1 MSSSLIKIQARLWW
15 EAEVTRKPTL
25 WSRLLSLGSN
35 WPILLWRCFFAKIS
49 LSWPFVE
56 GRDLWAN
63 STDHK
68 CGISWGSCQYHQQVR
83 WQQEIQFYCHSTD
96 KFNCWLKFLN
106 LSFLCS
112 GEKPLAL
119 YVFSENKEVQRKN
132 TLSSFH
138 KIRCVHKDIGCE
150 DDNNDFSDPAHVQD
164 RHQQW
169 GTPYQRHTHAPHVRG
184 CSQHHITSA
193 KIRGW

>member
-1 MSSSLIKIQARLWW
+1 MATWNP
-15 EAEVTRKPTL
+15 V
-25 WSRLLSLGSN
+25 LL
-35 WPILLWRCFFAKIS
+35 P
-49 LSWPFVE
+49 
-56 GRDLWAN
+56 
-63 STDHK
+63 
-68 CGISWGSCQYHQQVR
+68 
-83 WQQEIQFYCHSTD
+83 TD

-132 TLSSFH
+132 TLSSFY
-138 KIRCVHKDIGCE
+138 KIRCVHKDIGRE

-169 GTPYQRHTHAPHVRG
+169 GTPYQRHTDAPHVRG
-184 CSQHHITSA
+184 CSQHILPDSQNQGLVITNQLLRHAPIKFFCCQKNLPDDGFLNSGWSSCLLEVSATAGWEATMESLALTLSRTKRFFCLCSLHIC
-193 KIRGW
+193 IC